1 MRMVDL
7 ILKKRFGG
15 EHTKEEL
22 SYILSGFMDET
33 IPDYQ
38 VSAWMMSICFQG
50 MSAMEIACLTEAMWH
65 SGEEVY
71 LSDLPGIKLD
81 KHSTGGVGDTTTL
94 VIAPL
99 VAACGSTVAKMS
111 GRGLGHTG
119 GTLDKLE
126 SVPGVSIDLDIAAFK
141 RIARDIGLCITGQT
155 GNLVPAD
162 KLMYALRDVTG
173 TVESIPLI
181 ASSVMS
187 KKLAAGADAIVL
199 DVKVGSGAFMQT
211 LDDARALAKTM
222 VNIGEHVGR
231 KTVAVIT
238 DMDQPLGMAVGNAL
252 EVREAV
258 ELLSGKLAETDPLY
272 GVCMLLASNMLLLG
286 NLAADEGEARAKL
299 SIALKSGA
307 GLAKLE
313 AMLCEMGA
321 QRGCLNDMDALC
333 KTRLKVPVYMEGC
346 GYIASMEAN
355 RIGAA
360 AQILGAGR
368 AKKSDAIDPA
378 VGLIMQKRR
387 GDYIAKGEPIATMYV
402 NDETRLE
409 EAKSSLKGAIHLSA
423 EPPCHVPMVHDVI
436 RA

>member
-7 ILKKRFGG
+7 ILKKRAGRA
-15 EHTKEEL
+15 HTKEEL
-22 SYILSGFMDET
+22 AYIMKGLVDRT

-38 VSAWMMSICFQG
+38 ISAWMMAICFQG
-50 MSAMEIACLTEAMWH
+50 MGEAETAYLTEAMWH
-65 SGEEVY
+65 SGEVVD

-99 VAACGSTVAKMS
+99 VAACGGTVAKMS

-126 SVPGVSIDLDIAAFK
+126 SIPGVSINVDIDSFK
-141 RIARDIGLCITGQT
+141 RIVRQLGLCVIGQT
-155 GNLVPAD
+155 GDLVPAD
-162 KLMYALRDVTG
+162 KTMYALRDVTG

-187 KKLAAGADAIVL
+187 KKLAAGTDAIVL
-199 DVKVGSGAFMQT
+199 DVKMGSGAFMQT
-211 LDDARALAKTM
+211 LDEARELAKTM
-222 VNIGEHVGR
+222 VRIGAHVGR

-238 DMDQPLGMAVGNAL
+238 DMDQPLGLAVGNAL

-258 ELLSGKLAETDPLY
+258 ELLRGKIPETDPLY
-272 GVCMLLASNMLLLG
+272 AVCMLLASHMLILG
-286 NLAADEGEARAKL
+286 GLAANEQEAGAKL
-299 SIALKSGA
+299 HAALASGA
-307 GLAKLE
+307 GLKKLE
-313 AMLCEMGA
+313 AMLVALGA
-321 QRGCLNDMDALC
+321 APGCLDDMDVLC
-333 KTRLKVPVYMEGC
+333 KTRRQVPVLLAEA
-346 GYIASMEAN
+346 GYIGAMEAN
-355 RIGAA
+355 RIGSA

-368 AKKSDAIDPA
+368 AKKMDSIDPA
-378 VGLIMQKRR
+378 VGLVMHKRQ
-387 GDYIAKGEPIATMYV
+387 GDYVAKDEPLATLYV

-409 EAKSSLKGAIHLSA
+409 EAAALLRGAVRLSQEQPA
-423 EPPCHVPMVHDVI
+423 RAPMVHDVI